1 MSWPYISILHYIDFI
16 WERIYLFKI
25 LTAFIINLIILVLN
39 LVFKKTFL
47 FNMRPSLLSEH
58 WIRIHIILSLESHN
72 LMIFRCCFIS
82 IKFCILYL
90 FILLYVDCFIFILNV
105 VSVFLCDLLDHC
117 NAWVVQILDLLVFIR
132 LFDFKITVLSW
143 DIWREKHF
151 NFVAWN
157 YAIWCNKLLVLNVGL
172 SEFHLLVRFVFV

>member
-105 VSVFLCDLLDHC
+105 VSVFLC
-117 NAWVVQILDLLVFIR
+117 NAWVVQILDFVFIR

-143 DIWREKHF
+143 DIWREEHF

-157 YAIWCNKLLVLNVGL
+157 YAIWCIKLLVLNVGL